1 MRMPEALEFADGNAK
16 SGRPD
21 GRGARRRLT
30 VVRKVSSAQPPDAA
44 QEAPPGGA
52 PAPAALADRDLPSVM
67 TCANYI
73 KLPPYSSKAVA
84 RARLLL
90 AIREGQGSFDLS

>member
-1 MRMPEALEFADGNAK
+1 MLSVWRPLLYCVMRT
-16 SGRPD
+16 
-21 GRGARRRLT
+21 RRLT
-30 VVRKVSSAQPPDAA
+30 VVRKVSSAQPSEGSHAA
-44 QEAPPGGA
+44 ESSPGGQQA
-52 PAPAALADRDLPSVM
+52 GTAADRDLPSVM

-73 KLPPYSSKAVA
+73 KLPPYSSKAMA

>member
-1 MRMPEALEFADGNAK
+1 
-16 SGRPD
+16 
-21 GRGARRRLT
+21 
-30 VVRKVSSAQPPDAA
+30 
-44 QEAPPGGA
+44 
-52 PAPAALADRDLPSVM
+52 M

-84 RARLLL
+84 RSRILF

>member
-1 MRMPEALEFADGNAK
+1 M
-16 SGRPD
+16 
-21 GRGARRRLT
+21 
-30 VVRKVSSAQPPDAA
+30 VRKLTTALPAEASPGAEASPSAQPPSSA
-44 QEAPPGGA
+44 
-52 PAPAALADRDLPSVM
+52 ADRDLPSVM